1 MRKAFNLMMAIGM
14 ILVLSGAAILTMKY
28 VSISAQ
34 HITDS
39 YVKEQAE
46 IFAKSVLEAALL
58 KVEGYDRSTNN
69 DCLTDFSTESADGRF
84 LAKVYIRH
92 YYLYNG
98 EDNDGTTLDN
108 CSIDENIS
116 TNESHGYVI
125 VEVVVTTN
133 DSHAKIKGFVT
144 PVRVVLRSLQR
155 P

>member
-1 MRKAFNLMMAIGM
+1 LRRAFNLIMAIGM
-14 ILVLSGAAILTMKY
+14 ILLLSGAAILTMKY

-46 IFAKSVLEAALL
+46 IFAKSILEASLL
-58 KVEGYDRSTNN
+58 KIEGYDRSTNK
-69 DCLTDFSTESADGRF
+69 DCLREFDAQSADNRF
-84 LAKVYIRH
+84 LAKVYIEH

-98 EDNDGTTLDN
+98 EDNDGSTLDN
-108 CSIDENIS
+108 CTIDENIS
-116 TNESHGYVI
+116 TSESHGYVV

-133 DSHAKIKGFVT
+133 ESHAKIKNFVT
-144 PVRVVLRSLQR
+144 PIRIVMRSLQR